1 MKKIIFILLV
11 LIVSLSLVSAE
22 DMVVEING
30 EEIVVTEEEVN
41 VALEDEEFQ
50 DYVNQKNS
58 GFVLEFEGDLS
69 EYGVDLD
76 SISDEDLVELE
87 KQAIVQQLDLI
98 KENLNKDLGNYPDL
112 VLYILKDEKIN
123 LYFEGDYVIGMNF
136 GDGEILSLVDTELED
151 PSIIVKIEDQVLLD
165 MSKEELD
172 LLKALDTGDLSY
184 EGVGFINKVK
194 VGVSK
199 VGLKVFSWLS

>member
-1 MKKIIFILLV
+1 MKKIIFILMV
-11 LIVSLSLVSAE
+11 LIISLSIVSAE

-30 EEIVVTEEEVN
+30 EEVVISDEEIN
-41 VALEDEEFQ
+41 AALEDEEFQ

-87 KQAIVQQLDLI
+87 KKAIIQQLDLI
-98 KENLNKDLGNYPDL
+98 KEKINMDLGNYPAA
-112 VLYILKDEKIN
+112 VLYVIEDEKIN
-123 LYFEGDYVIGMNF
+123 LYLEGDYVIGIEF
-136 GDGEILSLVDTELED
+136 GNAEILNIQNSELED
-151 PSIIVKIEDQVLLD
+151 PSINIKINDQVFID

-172 LLKALDTGDLSY
+172 LLKALDAGDLSY

-199 VGLKVFSWLS
+199 VGLKVFRWFS